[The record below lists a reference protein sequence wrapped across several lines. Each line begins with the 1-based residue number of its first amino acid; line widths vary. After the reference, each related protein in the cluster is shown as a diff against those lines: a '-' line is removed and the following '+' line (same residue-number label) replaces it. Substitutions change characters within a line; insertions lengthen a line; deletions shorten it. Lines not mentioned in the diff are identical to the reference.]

1 MPFFKKRKDEQHGEE
16 HGEQH
21 GEERQQDQER
31 PRTPGR
37 PPDPRQPQGPG
48 RPQNSDQPQDPDQPS
63 SEPEPEPEPEP
74 EGRRRF
80 GGIRR
85 VRPGTTWGT
94 ARAGAFG
101 DALAGSMDSLDKGI
115 DTAWQGLKNVGGI
128 FRDRRRVGV
137 RAADQ
142 ATVQWLRQ
150 LAGLLS
156 ILGAE
161 ILRSGANTIDAETQI
176 VDIAARYGVDA
187 RCFALPTGIFV
198 RVEAVVGDAGSEL
211 DFAPVGTVG
220 MQLNQVEA
228 LQNLVHRMLGEAVP
242 FDQVRKALREEQS
255 LPRRFQPATAI
266 SGYALLTL
274 ALGMLQHPTWN
285 AAPGYIAAGTAVGVL
300 QWLVRR
306 YAPNLLTL
314 LPVAAAIMVTA
325 LALRFAGPILHQDPG
340 FLYIPPL
347 IGFLPGAA
355 LTLGAIELATNS
367 TLSGVTRLAGALNV
381 LMMLALGILV
391 GVDTVHPHEVGT
403 PIPAT
408 LGAWVGWV
416 SVLLLAVGFT
426 LNHDA
431 PSRSLG
437 WLTVALL
444 ATRVVQTVGTLV
456 GGQALGAF
464 VAGMALVPTAS
475 WIGKRARIPDQVIF
489 LPAFWMVVPGAHGL
503 SGVQQL
509 LVAHSSAGWQ
519 TLLNVVITVGSIAL
533 GVLAGA
539 SLRPTARLEV
549 VPGEEGAGVGAGGE

>member
-1 MPFFKKRKDEQHGEE
+1 MPFFKKRKDEQHGVAGPELRKSPE
-16 HGEQH
+16 GAASAEGGASAKGAASAEGED
-21 GEERQQDQER
+21 GNPPGKPAEKL
-31 PRTPGR
+31 PGNLPATP
-37 PPDPRQPQGPG
+37 
-48 RPQNSDQPQDPDQPS
+48 
-63 SEPEPEPEPEP
+63 PEPPH
-74 EGRRRF
+74 RF
-80 GGIRR
+80 AAIRR
-85 VRPGTTWGT
+85 VRPGSTWG
-94 ARAGAFG
+94 AGRVGAFG
-101 DALAGSMDSLDKGI
+101 DALAGPMGSLDRGI
-115 DTAWQGLKNVGGI
+115 DTAWQGLKTVGGI

-137 RAADQ
+137 RAQDQ

-156 ILGAE
+156 TLGAE
-161 ILRSGANTIDAETQI
+161 ILRSGANTRDVETQI

-211 DFAPVGTVG
+211 DFAPVGTAG

-228 LQNLVHRMLGEAVP
+228 LQNLVQRMLGEALP
-242 FDQVRKALREEQS
+242 FDEVRKALREEQS

-266 SGYALLTL
+266 SGYAMLTL

-285 AAPGYIAAGTAVGVL
+285 AAAGYVAAGTAVGVL
-300 QWLVRR
+300 QYLVRR

-314 LPVAAAIMVTA
+314 LPVAAAIMVTV

-355 LTLGAIELATNS
+355 LTLGAIELSTNS
-367 TLSGVTRLAGALNV
+367 TLSGITRLAGALNV
-381 LMMLALGILV
+381 LLMLALGILV
-391 GVDTVHPHEVGT
+391 ATDTVRPHPIGN
-403 PIPAT
+403 PIPAQ
-408 LGAWVGWV
+408 LGAWVGWAA
-416 SVLLLAVGFT
+416 VLLLAVGFT

-431 PSRSLG
+431 PRRSLA
-437 WLTVALL
+437 WLIVALL
-444 ATRVVQTVGTLV
+444 ATRVVQTAGTLV

-464 VAGMALVPTAS
+464 VAGMALVPVAT
-475 WIGKRARIPDQVIF
+475 WIGKRAMIPDQVIF

-519 TLLNVVITVGSIAL
+519 TLLNVMITVGSIAL

-539 SLRPTARLEV
+539 SLRRTTRLEV
-549 VPGEEGAGVGAGGE
+549 LPADEVGGTG

>member
-1 MPFFKKRKDEQHGEE
+1 MPFFKKRKDVQHGNEGPE
-16 HGEQH
+16 LRKSPEAAPAAAGEDAD
-21 GEERQQDQER
+21 GS
-31 PRTPGR
+31 PPGKPPENSPENTTANSAAN
-37 PPDPRQPQGPG
+37 PPDAPH
-48 RPQNSDQPQDPDQPS
+48 
-63 SEPEPEPEPEP
+63 
-74 EGRRRF
+74 RF
-80 GGIRR
+80 AAIRR
-85 VRPGTTWGT
+85 IRPGSTWGT
-94 ARAGAFG
+94 GRVGAFG
-101 DALAGSMDSLDKGI
+101 DALAGPMGSLDKGI
-115 DTAWQGLKNVGGI
+115 DTAWQSLKTVGGI

-137 RAADQ
+137 RAQDQ

-156 ILGAE
+156 TLGAE
-161 ILRSGANTIDAETQI
+161 ILRSGANTRDVETQI

-211 DFAPVGTVG
+211 DFAPVGTAG

-228 LQNLVHRMLGEAVP
+228 LQNLVHRMLGEALP
-242 FDQVRKALREEQS
+242 FDEVRKALREEQS

-266 SGYALLTL
+266 TGYAMLTL

-285 AAPGYIAAGTAVGVL
+285 AAAGYVTAGTAVGVL
-300 QWLVRR
+300 QYLVRR

-314 LPVAAAIMVTA
+314 LPVAAAIMVTV

-355 LTLGAIELATNS
+355 LTLGAIELSTNS
-367 TLSGVTRLAGALNV
+367 TLSGITRLAGALNV
-381 LMMLALGILV
+381 LLMLALGILV
-391 GVDTVHPHEVGT
+391 ATDTVRPHPIGN
-403 PIPAT
+403 PIPPQ
-408 LGAWVGWV
+408 LGAWVGWA

-431 PSRSLG
+431 PRRSLA
-437 WLTVALL
+437 WLIVALL
-444 ATRVVQTVGTLV
+444 ATRVVQTAGTLV

-464 VAGMALVPTAS
+464 VAGMALVPVAT
-475 WIGKRARIPDQVIF
+475 WIGKRAVIPDQVIF

-519 TLLNVVITVGSIAL
+519 TLLNVMITVGSIAL

-539 SLRPTARLEV
+539 SLRRTTRLEV
-549 VPGEEGAGVGAGGE
+549 LPADEVGGTG